1 MHITEEGKITLRDIM
16 RTYHLSTYA
25 VAAIAFVDTSLVY
38 CMERGGALA
47 KKDVEKILGRLSQVT
62 GQNYSMETV
71 GGYWI
76 VEKEE
81 GFTLRSAIDAPYCFL
96 LICAG

>member
-47 KKDVEKILGRLSQVT
+47 KKDVEKILGRLS
-62 GQNYSMETV
+62 
-71 GGYWI
+71 
-76 VEKEE
+76 
-81 GFTLRSAIDAPYCFL
+81 
-96 LICAG
+96 

>member
-1 MHITEEGKITLRDIM
+1 MYITEEGKITLRDIM

-38 CMERGGALA
+38 CMERGGALS
-47 KKDVEKILGRLSQVT
+47 KKDVEKILGSLSQVT
-62 GQNYSMETV
+62 GQNYSTETV

-76 VEKEE
+76 REKE
-81 GFTLRSAIDAPYCFL
+81 
-96 LICAG
+96 

>member
-1 MHITEEGKITLRDIM
+1 MYITEEGKITLRDIM

-76 VEKEE
+76 LEKE
-81 GFTLRSAIDAPYCFL
+81 
-96 LICAG
+96 

>member
-1 MHITEEGKITLRDIM
+1 MYITEEGKITLQDIM

-38 CMERGGALA
+38 CMERGGALS

-62 GQNYSMETV
+62 GQNYSTETV

-76 VEKEE
+76 REKE
-81 GFTLRSAIDAPYCFL
+81 
-96 LICAG
+96 

>member
-1 MHITEEGKITLRDIM
+1 MNQASLLHALVA
-16 RTYHLSTYA
+16 LVA
-25 VAAIAFVDTSLVY
+25 LVAVVAAIAFVDTSLVY

-47 KKDVEKILGRLSQVT
+47 KKDAEKILGRLSQVT

-76 VEKEE
+76 WEKE
-81 GFTLRSAIDAPYCFL
+81 
-96 LICAG
+96 

>member
-25 VAAIAFVDTSLVY
+25 AAAIAFVDTSLVY
-38 CMERGGALA
+38 RMERGGVLA

-62 GQNYSMETV
+62 GHNYSMDTV
-71 GGYWI
+71 AGYWI
-76 VEKEE
+76 CEKEYSAVQ
-81 GFTLRSAIDAPYCFL
+81 RSSPYAPRCSL
-96 LICAG
+96 LIC

>member
-1 MHITEEGKITLRDIM
+1 
-16 RTYHLSTYA
+16 
-25 VAAIAFVDTSLVY
+25 
-38 CMERGGALA
+38 MERGGALA

-76 VEKEE
+76 REKE
-81 GFTLRSAIDAPYCFL
+81 
-96 LICAG
+96 